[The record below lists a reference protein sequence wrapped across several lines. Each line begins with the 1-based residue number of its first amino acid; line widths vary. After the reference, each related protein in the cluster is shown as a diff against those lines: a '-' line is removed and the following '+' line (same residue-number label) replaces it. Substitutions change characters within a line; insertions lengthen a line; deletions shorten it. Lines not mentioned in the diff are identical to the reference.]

1 MNLVAQGILDQL
13 KAPDRRDISAWAVGN
28 VVLPHSKRAREW
40 SEDTAYWLIEPLNA
54 IPHCE
59 AVSVCKPTQ
68 TGGTT
73 LYEVFLTW
81 LVANAPSDAAL
92 MGQTDSDAEYL
103 FRAKLLPTLKTSPA
117 TAALLKQVH
126 RNDVTKNRLDL
137 GSMSLRIHGPG
148 KNSMQSASLEVILLD
163 EAWLFP
169 LGTILE
175 ILERTSTREA
185 TRKIVTV
192 SQAGEELLDKK
203 RKPQWDEWGQWWH
216 RGTQE
221 VFQACCPYCG
231 SYFEPTTACFKHDPE
246 ARDVQT
252 KDYDWTKVRETTH
265 LETPCC
271 KKRINNDPRNR
282 RSLSASGKYVQ
293 TNPNPSPRH
302 RSFRYSS
309 WVVYWQDWGSLLEQF
324 LRAKEALKSGN
335 IESLKIWTQKKE
347 ARWWTVKDQEIP
359 SFKERKLFGYK
370 MEDYKEGQIY
380 EGSIKRLISVDMQA
394 DCYKLLIR
402 DFKLGGGSRLIF
414 QKTVKDWTDIAYY
427 QTVYRIKPFHVA
439 IDAGNWSQAVY
450 KECADRQW
458 IALVGSG
465 TKAWSHIDKATKQQ
479 TIRPYSPARQG
490 RVASAPR
497 RAEWQGGRKA
507 KPVACWYYEWSN
519 LYFKDWLSRLAAGQ
533 GVEWEYADDVEQEY
547 IWSLD
552 SEARRIGPD
561 GKPKWQR
568 IGNRANHYWDCE
580 CMILVLASIIGG
592 VFVDVPQTDEETGD

>member
-13 KAPDRRDISAWAVGN
+13 KSPDRRSISSWAVGN

-40 SEDTAYWLIEPLNA
+40 AEDTAYWLIEPLNS

-73 LYEVFLTW
+73 LYEVFLAW

-103 FRAKLLPTLKTSPA
+103 FRAKLLPTLKASPA

-192 SQAGEELLDKK
+192 SQAGEETLDKNK
-203 RKPQWDEWGQWWH
+203 RPSYDEWGQWWH

-221 VFQACCPYCG
+221 VFQVLCPNCQ
-231 SYFEPTTACFKHDPE
+231 SLFEPATSCFRHDE
-246 ARDVQT
+246 AARDAQT
-252 KDYDWTKVRETTH
+252 KEYDWVKVRETTH

-271 KKRINNDPRNR
+271 KTRIANDPRNR
-282 RSLSASGKYVQ
+282 RSLAASGTYVQ

-309 WVVYWQDWGSLLEQF
+309 WVVYWQDWGALLEQF
-324 LRAKEALKSGN
+324 LRAKEALKQGN
-335 IESLKIWTQKKE
+335 IEPLKIWTQKKE
-347 ARWWTVKDQEIP
+347 ARWWTVKDQEVP
-359 SFKERKLFGYK
+359 SFKERKMFGYK
-370 MEDYKEGQIY
+370 MSDYLQGETYQD
-380 EGSIKRLISVDMQA
+380 SLMRVMTVDMQA
-394 DCYKLLIR
+394 DCFKVVVR
-402 DFKLGGGSRLIF
+402 DLRAGGGSRLIY
-414 QKTVKDWTDIAYY
+414 QGTVKDWSEIAHL
-427 QTVYRIKPFHVA
+427 QAQYRIKAYHVGV
-439 IDAGNWSQAVY
+439 DAGNWSQAVY
-450 KECADRQW
+450 KECAERQW
-458 IALVGSG
+458 IALIGSG
-465 TKAWSHIDKATKQQ
+465 GRSWSHIDKATKAQ
-479 TIRPYSPARQG
+479 TNRPYSPARQG

-497 RAEWQGGRKA
+497 SGQGGRPS
-507 KPVACWYYEWSN
+507 KPIAAWYYEWSN
-519 LYFKDWLSRLAAGQ
+519 LYFKDWLSRLVAGQ
-533 GVEWEYADDVEQEY
+533 GVEWEYADDVEDEY
-547 IWSLD
+547 IQSLD

-561 GKPKWQR
+561 GKPKWER
-568 IGNRANHYWDCE
+568 IGTRPNHFWDCE
-580 CMILVLASIIGG
+580 LMVLVLASIIGG
-592 VFVDVPQTDEETGD
+592 VFLDLPPTDEVKD